1 MNLTPHFSLEELT
14 FSETATRLGIDNTPP
29 ANVMSALRRT
39 AVFMEDVRT
48 RLGAPIHI
56 SSGYRCLLL
65 NRALKSKDTSQ
76 HVLGEAVDFT
86 APRFGTPRQIVDV
99 LQDSEI
105 PFDQLILEFGRW
117 VHISFSGRNRRQ
129 ALVIDNNGTRE
140 A

>member
-29 ANVMSALRRT
+29 GNVMSALRRT
-39 AVFMEDVRT
+39 AVFMEDVRA
-48 RLGAPIHI
+48 RLGAPINI
-56 SSGYRCLLL
+56 SSGYRCLAL
-65 NRALKSKDTSQ
+65 NRALRSRDTSQ

-86 APRFGTPRQIVDV
+86 APRFGSPRQIVDV
-99 LQDSEI
+99 LQDSDI
-105 PFDQLILEFGRW
+105 PYDQLILEFGRW